1 MQLLIFE
8 DDGYK
13 NLLPLVYSRAT
24 FNLRCGFDNLLAK
37 IEAAVGLT
45 TDALFV
51 RKSLARVL
59 AERQTRRI
67 NQPSTGDD
75 QLWVNGRLL
84 LRKGLDLTKDSAV
97 WRGDSLAAARLSRNI
112 ACKLT
117 PEMLLDRQRLR
128 ELLAP
133 CQKVELSEE
142 AGLLIDYPWQLVHEN
157 AVEIIRQSRDRQFNL
172 AGKISPGAHLI
183 SDNPIHIGSG
193 SVIKPGAVLDAE
205 HGPIYLGENV
215 TVHPA
220 AVIQGPCYIGDGCT
234 IQPGASIR
242 TGCSIGMV
250 CKVGGEVE
258 GTIFHGYSNKQH
270 DGFIG
275 HSYVGE
281 WVNLGADTVGSDLK
295 NTYGPVRV
303 PINGVPVDSGQ
314 AFVGAFIGDHTKTA
328 IRTALPTGC
337 VIGYACNLA
346 VGGFVPQFV
355 PSFTWLTDMGAAAND
370 PAKALDVARKVVARR
385 DRTYS
390 AAEEALF
397 LSIQKEAMLLE
408 TAPLSEPRP

>member
-45 TDALFV
+45 ADAVFV

-59 AERQTRRI
+59 AERQTRRV
-67 NQPSTGDD
+67 NQPSTSDD

-97 WRGDSLAAARLSRNI
+97 WRGDALAAARLSRTI

-117 PEMLLDRQRLR
+117 PDVLLDRQRLR
-128 ELLAP
+128 EILA
-133 CQKVELSEE
+133 QYQTVELSEE
-142 AGLLIDYPWQLVHEN
+142 TGLLIDYPWQLVHEN
-157 AVEIIRQSRDRQFNL
+157 AAEIIRQSRDRQFTL
-172 AGKISPGAHLI
+172 AGTISPGAHLI
-183 SDNPIHIGSG
+183 SNNPIHIGAG
-193 SVIKPGAVLDAE
+193 SVIKPGAILDAE
-205 HGPIYLGENV
+205 HGPIYVGEKV
-215 TVHPA
+215 TIHPG

-303 PINGVPVDSGQ
+303 PINGIPVYSGQ
-314 AFVGAFIGDHTKTA
+314 SFIGAFIGDHTKTA

-337 VIGYACNLA
+337 VIGYACNIA

-355 PSFTWLTDMGAAAND
+355 PSFSWLTDKGVAPND
-370 PAKALDVARKVVARR
+370 AAKALEVARKVVARR
-385 DRTYS
+385 DRKYS

-397 LSIQKEAMLLE
+397 LSIQKEAILLE
-408 TAPLSEPRP
+408 AGLQSEPQP